1 MRIVQL
7 VWLLAH
13 PVPFGYDS
21 CAMLSRAQEARV
33 RTILWSSPAGSVEH
47 LAAAAGGRSCRLSS
61 QMMIVRDDDRNEYR
75 QFFMTEESEDF
86 FFDCS
91 AES

>member
-1 MRIVQL
+1 
-7 VWLLAH
+7 VWPLAH

-33 RTILWSSPAGSVEH
+33 RALLWSSPAGTVQTYCLEH

-61 QMMIVRDDDRNEYR
+61 QMMIVRDSARNEYR
-75 QFFMTEESEDF
+75 LFFMTEESEDS
-86 FFDCS
+86 FFDFPD
-91 AES
+91 ES

>member
-1 MRIVQL
+1 MIFTLMTSIAAMRMPRVARNQTTAISRTLLVQIVQL

-33 RTILWSSPAGSVEH
+33 RALLRSSPAGTV
-47 LAAAAGGRSCRLSS
+47 
-61 QMMIVRDDDRNEYR
+61 Q
-75 QFFMTEESEDF
+75 T
-86 FFDCS
+86 
-91 AES
+91 

>member
-7 VWLLAH
+7 VWLLVH

-33 RTILWSSPAGSVEH
+33 RTILWSSPARSVEH

-61 QMMIVRDDDRNEYR
+61 QMMIVRDDDRNEY